1 MACHR
6 SPQWDRSGVWLW
18 ATAGCRLAATP
29 DLVGTVWHHEVLHRG
44 GGAYERHSDPEQHQ
58 VGKENTQTIESHHLK
73 LRTRSKW
80 LVRRTTCF
88 AKTTTMHDRAIGLF
102 INRYELGGAL

>member
-1 MACHR
+1 MAVGDGRMPSCCHSR
-6 SPQWDRSGVWLW
+6 PCWDR
-18 ATAGCRLAATP
+18 LASRSFTP
-29 DLVGTVWHHEVLHRG
+29 R

-80 LVRRTTCF
+80 LVRRTICF